1 MDVSRQLTLRPHDS
15 TLQTGWAPSRRNL
28 SRVFQNMCTQ
38 MNSQM
43 TNAWRGSNGLLL
55 DFIISAH
62 WRQWLQL
69 ARLSRAVIQDDMF
82 SVHGGPCFKYHKANR
97 TITDLYLGG
106 NVIGNEGACVYW
118 LGRSRRRLRR
128 IWPQVRTPCS
138 SGHDGNSFARFSPEI
153 LHALL
158 TFGTAIL

>member
-1 MDVSRQLTLRPHDS
+1 
-15 TLQTGWAPSRRNL
+15 
-28 SRVFQNMCTQ
+28 MCTQ

-97 TITDLYLGG
+97 TITDLHLGE
-106 NVIGNEGACVYW
+106 NVIGNEGAG
-118 LGRSRRRLRR
+118 LLAGALKA
-128 IWPQVRTPCS
+128 TLATHLAS
-138 SGHDGNSFARFSPEI
+138 SAHT
-153 LHALL
+153 LL
-158 TFGTAIL
+158 FWS

>member
-1 MDVSRQLTLRPHDS
+1 MDVNRQLTLRPYDS

-43 TNAWRGSNGLLL
+43 TNSWTGSNGLFL

-82 SVHGGPCFKYHKANR
+82 SVHGGPCFKYHKANSA
-97 TITDLYLGG
+97 IAWLDLSE
-106 NVIGNEGACVYW
+106 NQIGNEGVCA
-118 LGRSRRRLRR
+118 LAGALKA
-128 IWPQVRTPCS
+128 TLATHLAS
-138 SGHDGNSFARFSPEI
+138 SAHTLIFWSCRNSFARFSPKI

-158 TFGTAIL
+158 TFGTTIL